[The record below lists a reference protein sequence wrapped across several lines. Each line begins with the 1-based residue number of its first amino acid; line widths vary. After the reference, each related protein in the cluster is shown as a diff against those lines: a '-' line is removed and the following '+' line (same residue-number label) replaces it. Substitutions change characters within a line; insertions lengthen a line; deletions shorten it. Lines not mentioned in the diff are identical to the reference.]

1 MAILT
6 SNSLIKSRFHQV
18 IAESVYNEILTE
30 SSRYYH
36 YFGQTTPYESV
47 DELPEASLEYEA
59 KVRNNIIAIKR
70 MTVDNVSFVVER
82 NDWVIGTVY
91 NKVNIGSDETLDN
104 FYVMNDQFSVYK
116 CIDNFNQP
124 GYVGSIIKP
133 TGTDLD
139 VFELIDGYKWKFMYN
154 LPLALR
160 NKFLTP
166 EFMPVLTALTSRFY
180 TSGEIETIV
189 ISNGGSGYLLENTL
203 LSVQGDGKDCRLTPI
218 IEGGK
223 ITSVI
228 ITQAGTGYTVS
239 EIIVNSASGS
249 GAKMYAD
256 MSLGKLTNPLSITE
270 SLTSPGTVDSIDIL
284 TNSGGFTVT
293 PTVEVVGD
301 GIGAIV
307 RAEMFADT
315 IRRLVVIDSGS
326 GYSYANLILTNTG
339 TASNLTF
346 RVNVSPRYGHGR
358 NAVRELYSNKLMMFN
373 TINNESIS
381 GLSINNDYRQF
392 GLIRNPRTLR
402 YDKAI
407 PDQAKIGQFQVLVDS
422 VVTDVNINDHI
433 MDSLNRVYRVI
444 AKEVSTLTGRSGFI
458 VRSIN
463 PGGSILPGDILRKA
477 NFTNGI
483 GIPVV
488 PASSFRANAN
498 SENLSIVNSRFV
510 TSCIYVTATFNLAQ
524 FTVNNSETD
533 IILVGG
539 GKSYILVASA
549 PGMALILP
557 IDSGVPKFLDTLTKV
572 GSIATMV
579 INTVTPPDFDK
590 HSGDILFIENSPAF
604 FQTEDQA
611 VAFRTVLN
619 F

>member
-1 MAILT
+1 MST
-6 SNSLIKSRFHQV
+6 SSANSLIKSRFHQV

-30 SSRYYH
+30 SSKYYH
-36 YFGQTTPYESV
+36 YFGQTTLYESV
-47 DELPEASLEYEA
+47 DELPEANLEYEA
-59 KVRNNIIAIKR
+59 EVRNNIIAIKR
-70 MTVDNVSFVVER
+70 MTADNVSFIVER

-91 NKVNIGSDETLDN
+91 NKVNIGNDETLDN

-116 CIDNFNQP
+116 CIDNFNAP
-124 GYVGSIIKP
+124 GYIGSIIKP

-180 TSGEIETIV
+180 TNGEIDKIV
-189 ISNGGSGYLLENTL
+189 ISNGGSGYLLENTF
-203 LSVQGDGKDCRLTPI
+203 LSVQGDGVNCILTPI
-218 IEGGK
+218 IQGGK

-228 ITQAGTGYTVS
+228 INQVGTGYTVS
-239 EIIVNSASGS
+239 EIVVSSLSGS
-249 GAKMYAD
+249 GAKIHAD

-270 SLTSPGTVDSIDIL
+270 SLTTPGTVDSIDIL
-284 TNSGGFTVT
+284 TNSIGFTVT

-301 GIGAIV
+301 GEGAVV

-315 IRRLVVIDSGS
+315 IRRLVVVDSGS
-326 GYSYANLILTNTG
+326 GYSYANLVLTNTG
-339 TASNLTF
+339 TAGDLEF

-358 NAVRELYSNKLMMFN
+358 NAIRELYSNKLMMYN

-392 GLIRNPRTLR
+392 GLIRNPRTLE
-402 YDKAI
+402 YSSVI
-407 PDQAKIGQFQVLVDS
+407 PDQAKRGQFQVLVNS
-422 VVTDVNINDHI
+422 VVTNINIDDHI
-433 MDSLNRVYRVI
+433 MDSSDNVYRVI
-444 AKEVSTLTGRSGFI
+444 AKEVSTATGRSGFI
-458 VRSIN
+458 VKSITSGGTIV
-463 PGGSILPGDILRKA
+463 PGNVLRKA
-477 NFTNGI
+477 NLINGV
-483 GIPVV
+483 GIPVN
-488 PASSFRANAN
+488 PASSFTANTN
-498 SENLSIVNSRFV
+498 SENLGTVNGRFV
-510 TSCIYVTATFNLAQ
+510 TSCIFVTATFNLAE
-524 FTVNNSETD
+524 FTVDNNETD
-533 IILVGG
+533 IILVGD

-549 PGMALILP
+549 PGIALILP
-557 IDSGVPKFLDTLTKV
+557 MDSGMPKFMDTLTKV
-572 GSIATMV
+572 DSTATMV
-579 INTVTPPDFDK
+579 INNVTPPNFDK